1 MALDPSLLKR
11 VVVEARRLR
20 AWSRA
25 LTEDTRRLRA
35 AGTTAR
41 VVRPIRPDP
50 WNSSFLHWRAATA
63 VHQHGSFA
71 VAGIIDAWDSVSR
84 KVTMGT
90 RTFTVDAEVSVVGLA
105 RDRQVLMSGHRDT
118 DRSAHLVTRLIVRP
132 VPLAS
137 PAPG

>member
-1 MALDPSLLKR
+1 MAFDPSLIER

-35 AGTTAR
+35 AGTIAR
-41 VVRPIRPDP
+41 VEQPIPPDP
-50 WNSSFLHWRAATA
+50 WSSPSLHWRAAT
-63 VHQHGSFA
+63 VVPQHRSFA

-84 KVTMGT
+84 EVTMGT

>member
-1 MALDPSLLKR
+1 LASGHGGSP
-11 VVVEARRLR
+11 
-20 AWSRA
+20 AW
-25 LTEDTRRLRA
+25 
-35 AGTTAR
+35 
-41 VVRPIRPDP
+41 
-50 WNSSFLHWRAATA
+50 
-63 VHQHGSFA
+63 SFA

-84 KVTMGT
+84 EVTMGT

-132 VPLAS
+132 GALAS